1 MKVRSVS
8 KRKARRIKAS
18 QNSSVCGSCQ
28 CPGFPCFCYRF
39 VGSYGEMVECVGNPS
54 WLDEE
59 DE

>member
-28 CPGFPCFCYRF
+28 CPGFPCFFYRF
-39 VGSYGEMVECVGNPS
+39 VDGEMVECAGDLS